1 MDALE
6 SLQRKWDRASG
17 WYDLA
22 VVPLEVLIFRR
33 LRSRLLRFAAGRV
46 LEVAAGTGVNMK
58 HYPPG
63 ANVVVVDLSPA
74 MLARARSRGA
84 PKVAVMD
91 AGRLA
96 FEDGSFD
103 TVVSTLGTC
112 TFPDPVEALREMRR
126 VCRPG
131 GRILLLEHGRST
143 RPGVAAWQDRRAAK
157 HATYLGCWWNREP
170 LDNVRRAG
178 LGTRYATRMFLG
190 IVHVIRADVGGPKA
204 LKN

>member
-1 MDALE
+1 MDTLRD
-6 SLQRKWDRASG
+6 LQGKWERAPR

-22 VVPLEVLIFRR
+22 VVPLELLIFRR
-33 LRSRLLRFAAGRV
+33 LRSRLLRSAAGRV
-46 LEVAAGTGVNMK
+46 LEVAAGTGVNMG
-58 HYPPG
+58 HYPAG
-63 ANVVVVDLSPA
+63 VDIVSVDLSPS

-91 AGRLA
+91 AGQLA
-96 FEDGSFD
+96 FRDGSFD

-143 RPGVAAWQDRRAAK
+143 RPGVAAWQDRRAAR
-157 HATYLGCWWNREP
+157 HAAYLDCW
-170 LDNVRRAG
+170 
-178 LGTRYATRMFLG
+178 
-190 IVHVIRADVGGPKA
+190 
-204 LKN
+204 